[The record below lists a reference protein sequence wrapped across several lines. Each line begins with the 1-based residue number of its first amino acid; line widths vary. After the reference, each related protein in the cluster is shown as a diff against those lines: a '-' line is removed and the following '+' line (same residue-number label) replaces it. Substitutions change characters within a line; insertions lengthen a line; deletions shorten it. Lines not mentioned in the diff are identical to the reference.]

1 AGRGPARG
9 AERGAGGGGDH
20 APRLS
25 ERGGGARLLRGVSAR
40 LRSSWEGVP
49 SLRHDDQEDRAGGEE
64 HLFLPRLPEVA
75 SVSRALFRRFR
86 QELQEGLAG
95 GVRQRQPIAVAGPA
109 RGLLEPL
116 EVPGLLVLGAPLA
129 RHAGRREGAE
139 AQAGFVQ
146 IEVPPE
152 LVADG
157 ASGRLRALL
166 IEP

>member
-40 LRSSWEGVP
+40 LRSSWEGVS

-75 SVSRALFRRFR
+75 TGAGAAVRAGRYSGAFARNSRRVLPAAFDSVSRSPSR
-86 QELQEGLAG
+86 
-95 GVRQRQPIAVAGPA
+95 VQREVSWS
-109 RGLLEPL
+109 PL
-116 EVPGLLVLGAPLA
+116 RYLV
-129 RHAGRREGAE
+129 
-139 AQAGFVQ
+139 
-146 IEVPPE
+146 
-152 LVADG
+152 
-157 ASGRLRALL
+157 
-166 IEP
+166 